1 MATDLG
7 SVLRGRGLRSTPGRR
22 AVLRLIE
29 AGEVPL
35 SHGDI
40 MQRLQRTVAD
50 RATVFRILD
59 DLVRVGLAR
68 RMDVGDRVWRY
79 GPGRD
84 SNRPMVAVFVCS
96 SCHRIDPLEVEL
108 TVRTSV
114 PRALREKQVQ
124 LLLRGRCDACG

>member
-7 SVLRGRGLRSTPGRR
+7 DVLRGRGLRSTPGRR
-22 AVLRLIE
+22 AVLQLIE
-29 AGEVPL
+29 SAELPL

-40 MQRLQRTVAD
+40 MQRLRRGTID

-68 RMDVGDRVWRY
+68 RMDVGDRIWRY
-79 GPGRD
+79 GP
-84 SNRPMVAVFVCS
+84 SRPDGAMIAVFACS
-96 SCHRIDPLEVEL
+96 SCHRLDELEVEL
-108 TVRTSV
+108 RLPASV

-124 LLLRGRCDACG
+124 LLLCGRCDACM